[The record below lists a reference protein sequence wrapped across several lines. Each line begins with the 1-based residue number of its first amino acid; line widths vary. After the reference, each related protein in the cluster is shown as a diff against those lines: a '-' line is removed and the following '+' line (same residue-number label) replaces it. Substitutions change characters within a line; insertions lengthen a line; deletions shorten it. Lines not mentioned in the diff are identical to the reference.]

1 MQSNRRA
8 LPILAL
14 AVMLAMLAMLAIS
27 PPPAAAAEPLPTLAD
42 SADRGFC
49 ATVQRFLVDTRLPI
63 DNRLHTDKDAFT
75 ASKPGVDPVTTHQ
88 FVSRDAAGRAEGIS
102 CKTKSADHLRSVHG
116 AAAARDPALAPRSCR
131 DVQRRIVTDVW
142 RALPAPQRAA
152 ALQPPRQLM
161 LDADARSYT
170 GSSWIGSP
178 AEVYVADDGMAHLRA
193 SALFAEW
200 NDWRWKMMPKSFRGN
215 HYCHLVAP
223 ERVRRLLLGEE
234 QLKR

>member
-1 MQSNRRA
+1 MQSNTRA
-8 LPILAL
+8 AVITTLAAMLILA
-14 AVMLAMLAMLAIS
+14 
-27 PPPAAAAEPLPTLAD
+27 PPLSAAAEAPPLPTLAD
-42 SADRGFC
+42 SADLGFC

-75 ASKPGVDPVTTHQ
+75 ASKPGVDPLTTHQ
-88 FVSRDAAGRAEGIS
+88 FVSRDAAGRPQGIS
-102 CKTKSADHLRSVHG
+102 CKTKSADHLQSVHG
-116 AAAARDPALAPRSCR
+116 TSAARDPALAPRSCR
-131 DVQRRIVTDVW
+131 DVQQRIVTDVW
-142 RALPAPQRAA
+142 RSLSPAQRTAAPLPPQR
-152 ALQPPRQLM
+152 LM

-170 GSSWIGSP
+170 GSSWVGSP
-178 AEVYVADDGMAHLRA
+178 AEVHVADDGRLHLRA

-234 QLKR
+234 QIKR

>member
-1 MQSNRRA
+1 MQSNTRAA
-8 LPILAL
+8 LPT
-14 AVMLAMLAMLAIS
+14 MLATMLIMA
-27 PPPAAAAEPLPTLAD
+27 PPLPADAEVPPQPTLAD

-63 DNRLHTDKDAFT
+63 DNRLHADRDAFT
-75 ASKPGVDPVTTHQ
+75 ASKPGVDPLTTHQ
-88 FVSRDAAGRAEGIS
+88 FVGRDAAGRPESIS

-142 RALPAPQRAA
+142 RGLPAAQRAA

-178 AEVYVADDGMAHLRA
+178 AEVYVGDDGMVHLRA

-215 HYCHLVAP
+215 HYCHLVAA

-234 QLKR
+234 QLRR